1 MKFPLL
7 VRSVLALAVLAL
19 LVSAFQQPAAEP
31 QLSGAI
37 TTLYAGDP
45 LEYTLNL
52 LTGKP
57 GLVERNGAVGSEH
70 PHLIIGREPDRL
82 TSGIETGQTA
92 AIVDLGTA
100 QEAAKGSSTKPVGN
114 CSNVFLALAP
124 AWIRKHAGLKKT
136 EIAAEAAIKP
146 GHIYLVRIASEG
158 QPDILAKLLVLEFRP
173 GESVTFRWQRIEG

>member
-1 MKFPLL
+1 MP
-7 VRSVLALAVLAL
+7 VRSVFALAVLAL
-19 LVSAFQQPAAEP
+19 LVSAFQQPPAEP
-31 QLSGAI
+31 QVSGAI

-57 GLVERNGAVGSEH
+57 GFVEKNGVIANEH
-70 PHLIIGREPDRL
+70 IHLSMEREPDRL
-82 TSGIETGQTA
+82 TSGIEAGQTA

-114 CSNVFLALAP
+114 GSNVYQALAP

-136 EIAAEAAIKP
+136 DIAAEATLKA

-173 GESVTFRWQRIEG
+173 GESVTFRWQRLEG